1 MIYRYVIPGPA
12 VPQGRPRITTAN
24 GYPRVYD
31 PQKSSEYK
39 KYVRACVV
47 QQGRPEKLL
56 TGALRVDTVE
66 YRRIAASLR
75 KAQRVEAAR
84 GTIRPITKPD
94 MDNVEKAVWDA
105 LTGLVWKDDAQVV
118 DGRRAKFYSD
128 VPRVEIEIEE
138 LEEETKI

>member
-12 VPQGRPRITTAN
+12 VAQGRPRITTAN
-24 GYPRVYD
+24 GYPRAYD
-31 PQKSSEYK
+31 PPKSRAYK
-39 KYVRACVV
+39 QFVRACVM

-66 YRRIAASLR
+66 YRRIAASFR
-75 KAQRVEAAR
+75 KAQRVEAAQ
-84 GTIRPITKPD
+84 GAVRPITKPD

-118 DGRRAKFYSD
+118 DGRRAKFYSTE
-128 VPRVEIEIEE
+128 PRVEIEIEE
-138 LEEETKI
+138 LKGEAEP

>member
-12 VPQGRPRITTAN
+12 VAQGRPRITTAN

-31 PQKSSEYK
+31 PPKSSEYK
-39 KYVRACVV
+39 KYVRACVM
-47 QQGRPEKLL
+47 QQGRPKKLL

-84 GTIRPITKPD
+84 GTIRPIAKPD

-105 LTGLVWKDDAQVV
+105 LTGLVWKDDAQV
-118 DGRRAKFYSD
+118 AAEYTTKMYWD
-128 VPRVEIEIEE
+128 VPGIHVVVGTIEE
-138 LEEETKI
+138 AEV